1 MILRSRYLAVQL
13 MIYKITFKLKIS
25 SMKNN
30 YLIPNIEQYVHEL
43 DKNKIADSY
52 KVALFNLFKVHWRFL
67 VVPS

>member
-1 MILRSRYLAVQL
+1 

-25 SMKNN
+25 SKKNN

-52 KVALFNLFKVHWRFL
+52 KVALFNLFKVHWRFR
-67 VVPS
+67 VVQS